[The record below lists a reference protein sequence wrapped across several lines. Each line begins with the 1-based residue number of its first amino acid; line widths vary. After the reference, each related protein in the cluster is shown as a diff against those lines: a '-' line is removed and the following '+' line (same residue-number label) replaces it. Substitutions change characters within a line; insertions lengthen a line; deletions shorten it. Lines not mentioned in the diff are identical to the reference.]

1 LYCIATRWFD
11 LHLLQVRVSVTSPVI
26 QARGNYT
33 YQTSARACES
43 YLYSAALNLVDSQIV
58 TAASV
63 AASTSSESDSSTS
76 DNTTKSTL
84 GIVIA
89 ILVVQVLATV
99 AILAVLARKFND
111 VDKKF
116 ALV

>member
-1 LYCIATRWFD
+1 M
-11 LHLLQVRVSVTSPVI
+11 SVTSPVI
-26 QARGNYT
+26 QARANYT
-33 YQTSARACES
+33 YQTSTRACES
-43 YLYSAALNLVDSQIV
+43 YLCSAALNLVDDCIF
-58 TAASV
+58 TAASA

-99 AILAVLARKFND
+99 ALLVFLARKFNN